1 MANRLLGTLRTTRLG
16 SHFLTPVL
24 LAAIAFALI
33 GLALPPLSS
42 DAGAG
47 APLDGGRATGP
58 LAPPEDLA
66 PFRTMSRWGTDIQ
79 SLEDAPADERPVPT
93 GLNPEL
99 VKLGFIAVSLSA
111 AEQAVL
117 LTHPDGHAI
126 RLVGGDSLPD
136 GRTLVSVTANALTL
150 EDATGQRETLVLFPR
165 LSADGAD
172 QEPNADQ
179 ETQ

>member
-1 MANRLLGTLRTTRLG
+1 MANRLLGTLRTTRLA

-42 DAGAG
+42 DANAG
-47 APLDGGRATGP
+47 APLGGGRATAP
-58 LAPPEDLA
+58 LAPPEDLT

-79 SLEDAPADERPVPT
+79 SLDNAPPDAPPVPT

-99 VKLGFIAVSLSA
+99 VKLGFIAVTLSA

-117 LTHPDGHAI
+117 LTHPDGHGI

-165 LSADGAD
+165 LSTDGAD
-172 QEPNADQ
+172 PEPNADHD
-179 ETQ
+179 TH

>member
-1 MANRLLGTLRTTRLG
+1 MANRLLDTLRTRRLA

-24 LAAIAFALI
+24 LAAAAFALI

-42 DAGAG
+42 DVGAS

-58 LAPPEDLA
+58 LAPPEDLT
-66 PFRTMSRWGTDIQ
+66 PFRTMSRWGTNIQ
-79 SLEDAPADERPVPT
+79 SVEDAPADDQPAT

-117 LTHPDGHAI
+117 LTHPDGHGI

-165 LSADGAD
+165 LSTDGAD

-179 ETQ
+179 ETH